1 MRNMKS
7 ITSIWAIAA
16 LAVALSGC
24 PGSGSES
31 GNVSSLTIT
40 TTSANFAVA
49 GNPYSSTLAATG
61 GTPPYTWAVVS
72 GLPAWVSL
80 NTATGVLTGTPTTS
94 DVGNFNPTFR
104 VKDTAGATRTGTVLL
119 AVHNRTDIL
128 SIDNSTPPV
137 PGNAASSKPAISN
150 DGRFVAFA
158 STASNLIPGVGGSQ
172 VYLHDWQTNQTSL
185 VSRDSGVAITAGNG
199 TSSAPALSSDGRFVA
214 FVSNSTNLV
223 SGVSGHQIYLR
234 DVQTG
239 VTSLVSKDN
248 FGNPATG
255 GSTTTSP
262 SISGNGRFIAYA
274 SDDTN
279 LVPGVSGQQV
289 YLYDTQTSVAFPNG
303 QTTLVSKDNTSPMPL
318 PGDGASSAPSMS
330 RDGCFVAFASLSTNL
345 ISPPP
350 GNQQIYIRGPLPGPG
365 TCGAPEQ
372 TSLMSHDNSAL
383 PLPGNGLS
391 SSPSIS
397 SNGGFVAFVSLST
410 NLTGATGQQIYL
422 HDRTS
427 GPNGTTSLISKD
439 NSVSPVQGNGDS
451 SVPSISDDGCF
462 VAFASLS
469 TNLVIPSPGNQQI
482 YVRGPLPGPG
492 ICLGAEQTTLVS
504 KDNSPVP
511 VAGNGLSD
519 TPSANANGGFVGF
532 SSLSTNLVSPAPGNQ
547 QIYVRAM
554 P

>member
-1 MRNMKS
+1 MKS
-7 ITSIWAIAA
+7 ITSLWAIAA

-31 GNVSSLTIT
+31 GNVSTITVT

-80 NTATGVLTGTPTTS
+80 NMATGVLTGTPTTS

-104 VKDTAGATRTGTVLL
+104 LKDTAGATGTGTVLL

-128 SIDNSTPPV
+128 SVDNSTPPV
-137 PGNAASSKPAISN
+137 PGTAASSKPAISN
-150 DGRFVAFA
+150 DGRFVTFA
-158 STASNLIPGVGGSQ
+158 STASNLIPGVGGPQ
-172 VYLHDWQTNQTSL
+172 VYLHDWQRNQTSL

-223 SGVSGHQIYLR
+223 TGVSGQQIYLR

-262 SISGNGRFIAYA
+262 SISSTGRFVTYVSNA
-274 SDDTN
+274 TN
-279 LVPGVSGQQV
+279 LVIGPTGQQV
-289 YLYDTQTSVAFPNG
+289 YLYDTQTSMAFPNG
-303 QTTLVSKDNTSPMPL
+303 QTTLVSKDNSPIPL
-318 PGDGASSAPSMS
+318 PGDGASSAPAIS

-372 TSLMSHDNSAL
+372 TILMSHDNSAL

-397 SNGGFVAFVSLST
+397 SNGGFVAFVSAST
-410 NLTGATGQQIYL
+410 NLTAATGQQIYL

-439 NSVSPVQGNGDS
+439 NSVPPVQGNGNS
-451 SVPSISDDGCF
+451 SVPSISDDGCV
-462 VAFASLS
+462 VAFASVS
-469 TNLVIPSPGNQQI
+469 TNFGVPGGMQQI

-492 ICLGAEQTTLVS
+492 ICPATEQTSLVS
-504 KDNSPVP
+504 KDNSAVP

-519 TPSANANGGFVGF
+519 TPSANANGGFVVF